1 MQCKHSALIS
11 VLLISALACSCSTD
25 DKSTKKTTGKAREI
39 AMADEGFYGW
49 DSLTLHAPYSRIDVV
64 PELGGKIMGYELRG
78 FQILWHDP
86 VDEGKLYENE
96 GYGYGESFFNPG
108 GAKVW
113 PAPQGWSGPGEWPGP
128 PDNVLDGSPYE
139 VVSDD
144 KSITVTSPS
153 DTGEGRSGLRLEH
166 TYSLRSSS
174 SIADLNLSMTNVVDR
189 PVAWSLWHLATVP
202 VNREATVYVPVN
214 KGNWHVMFGDKDNPQ
229 WLGVEN
235 GLFRAKYDKRIG
247 KVGLKA
253 REGWVAWHDE
263 ENDVVFTIKFP
274 VKKGADY
281 PDGGSNV
288 EIWTAGEGTI
298 TVNNEEI
305 HSEYKAETAM
315 MELEVLGPM
324 TRLNPNDSSSLDV
337 TWAACRCTGVVDV
350 RSHGVVAQ
358 KPVIEDGMIK
368 AKFGVFYGGYFM
380 IEYIDKN
387 GNRKGLKNFMEI
399 SPLSEVV
406 VNQEVEYFSSFS
418 DGVRYY
424 VQPYGQKEMGLLG
437 EIMVK

>member
-1 MQCKHSALIS
+1 MQCKHSALIA
-11 VLLISALACSCSTD
+11 VLIISTLACSCSTD
-25 DKSTKKTTGKAREI
+25 DKTTKKTTGKAREI
-39 AMADEGFYGW
+39 AIVDEGFYGW
-49 DSLTLHAPYSRIDVV
+49 DSLTLHAPYARLDVV

-86 VDEGKLYENE
+86 VGEGKIYENE

-113 PAPQGWSGPGEWPGP
+113 PAPQGWSGSGEWPGP

-144 KSITVTSPS
+144 TSISVTSPP
-153 DTGEGRSGLRLEH
+153 DNGEGRTGLQFKH
-166 TYSLRSSS
+166 TYSLRNSSGM
-174 SIADLNLSMTNVVDR
+174 ADLNLSMTNVVDR
-189 PVAWSLWHLATVP
+189 PVTWSLWHLATVP

-214 KGNWHVMFGDKDNPQ
+214 KGNWHVMFGDTENPQ

-235 GLFRAKYDKRIG
+235 GLFRAKYDKRVG
-247 KVGLKA
+247 KIGLKA

-263 ENDVVFTIKFP
+263 ENDVVFTIMFP

-298 TVNNEEI
+298 SVNNEEI
-305 HSEYKAETAM
+305 HSEYKPETAM
-315 MELEVLGPM
+315 MELEVLGPL

-337 TWAACRCTGVVDV
+337 TWASCRCSGVADIT
-350 RSHGVVAQ
+350 SHGVVAQ
-358 KPVIEDGMIK
+358 KPFVEDGIVK
-368 AKFGVFYGGYFM
+368 AKFGVFYGGYLM

-387 GNRKGLKNFMEI
+387 GNRKGLKNFMEV
-399 SPLSEVV
+399 SPLSEVI
-406 VNQEVEYFSSFS
+406 VNQETEYFSSFS
-418 DGVRYY
+418 DGVRYHI
-424 VQPYGQKEMGLLG
+424 QPYGQSEMGLLG
-437 EIMVK
+437 EVIVK